1 MKNMLDLLVGGIMYW
16 CTGWALSHGTGG
28 NGFVGANNFFGKGLK
43 PHMYPTFFFAFMFA
57 LTAITIV
64 SGSIAERCPIF
75 TYMIYS
81 IVISG

>member
-64 SGSIAERCPIF
+64 SGSIAE
-75 TYMIYS
+75 
-81 IVISG
+81 